1 MRGTLTLQLKLV
13 SQSSE
18 SLTFRLT
25 IQNSS
30 DTKFVVPRPAISSLH
45 FGNMATGK
53 QSQWQSQSLI
63 SGRWNGFF
71 LEPEEDK
78 KIDYRVRP
86 SSIPRKAEEDR
97 SEYSRFCIDLPAAD
111 YLVWFKFEVNENYV
125 CGDSHYRYAD
135 LVWDA
140 IAAKAQV
147 WTGLTVSNRLKIA
160 WG

>member
-1 MRGTLTLQLKLV
+1 MSGTLILHLKLV

-25 IQNSS
+25 MQNSS
-30 DTKFVVPRPAISSLH
+30 DTKFLVPRPAISSLH

-53 QSQWQSQSLI
+53 QSQWQMQSLV

-71 LEPEEDK
+71 LEPGELK
-78 KIDYRVRP
+78 KLEYRVRP
-86 SSIPRKAEEDR
+86 SSITRKAEDDS
-97 SEYSRFCIDLPAAD
+97 SEYARCCVDLPAAD
-111 YLVWFKFEVNENYV
+111 YLVWFRFEVNEDYV

-140 IAAKAQV
+140 IDGKAQV
-147 WTGLTVSNRLKIA
+147 WTGLTVSNRLNVSV
-160 WG
+160 